1 MQNKKF
7 EKVYNDSC
15 KLTNYYLKKDYETY
29 FSSDSR
35 FKNLDDYIKYVNELS
50 DKKQKK
56 KIDENKDV
64 DSHILKQCNIQIEDI
79 RLDIFSFWVEHT
91 QMIDLDDDYNV
102 VEHEPE
108 ILYQTGAIVSYEEDK
123 GFWNIEN
130 LFTTI
135 VKDKKEALK
144 NYKELCD
151 FLLELSYDDLFIKI
165 QEEIDKETRKLTEN

>member
-64 DSHILKQCNIQIEDI
+64 DSHIPQQI
-79 RLDIFSFWVEHT
+79 
-91 QMIDLDDDYNV
+91 
-102 VEHEPE
+102 
-108 ILYQTGAIVSYEEDK
+108 
-123 GFWNIEN
+123 
-130 LFTTI
+130 
-135 VKDKKEALK
+135 
-144 NYKELCD
+144 
-151 FLLELSYDDLFIKI
+151 LL
-165 QEEIDKETRKLTEN
+165 